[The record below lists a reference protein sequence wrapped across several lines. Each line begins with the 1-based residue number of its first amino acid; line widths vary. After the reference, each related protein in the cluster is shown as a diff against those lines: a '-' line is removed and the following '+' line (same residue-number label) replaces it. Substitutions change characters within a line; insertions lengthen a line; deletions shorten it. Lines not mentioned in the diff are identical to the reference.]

1 MLINWSYPSSWD
13 HSPLCVCGIL
23 PVQRSLW
30 ISCLA
35 TSHAAKPS
43 SLRSAP
49 TLLESGTRLWTRCAW
64 RRCNFRADFTPPFG
78 TKNGS
83 GQRKPRRW
91 HLLSAQV
98 ARSWNEIDDIEIDDT
113 KLNEKCKNKK
123 NSAKFM
129 KLWCRPH
136 DLRQMPLDVVL
147 SECFTGKRKEKWS
160 LTIHFNF
167 SWSC

>member
-1 MLINWSYPSSWD
+1 M
-13 HSPLCVCGIL
+13 CGIL

-43 SLRSAP
+43 SLGSAP

-91 HLLSAQV
+91 HLISAQV
-98 ARSWNEIDDIEIDDT
+98 ARSWNKIDDIEIADN

-123 NSAKFM
+123 TLLS
-129 KLWCRPH
+129 LWSY
-136 DLRQMPLDVVL
+136 DVVL
-147 SECFTGKRKEKWS
+147 MTFDKCHWTWSWVSVSQGRKEKWS